1 MVQLEYNIKAM
12 KVQLIYSLLIMPLLV
27 NLSK

>member
-12 KVQLIYSLLIMPLLV
+12 MVQLIYSLLIMPLLV